1 MEKSEGNTLI
11 NTRWLITNEKNIYI
25 RKIIYIARLNLE
37 IYYLKKYIY
46 NNLCIYK
53 NIYMGEIYN
62 KNELKL

>member
-37 IYYLKKYIY
+37 IYYLKK
-46 NNLCIYK
+46 
-53 NIYMGEIYN
+53 NIYI
-62 KNELKL
+62 